1 MTESQYEDHLEEW
14 RRQKID
20 DEEYL
25 RELYRDD
32 ESDWYDDDEKDLEDD
47 EFDND

>member
-32 ESDWYDDDEKDLEDD
+32 ESDWYDAEEDLEDD